1 MARKARK
8 KQNKKRTRGGWIALK
23 ILAVMLIMM
32 GITLGYA
39 YFNASTVHVRYAE
52 ITLKDL
58 PDVFDGS
65 KVLFVSDIDLCG
77 TNSPEKSAKLM
88 QRLQALQP
96 DMLLLGGDYTST
108 SIIDVL
114 NQTENESGALTR
126 RNDFFKA
133 IAGFNAPLGKYAVAG
148 DNDVQLELLE
158 SLFRETGVTP
168 LFNDHSAVKKGN
180 GTIHLVGFNA
190 NISGVNFGSVA
201 NAFKKEDCVIVLAHS
216 PGVFPQ
222 VLTTE
227 ASNMGAWA
235 DLLLAGHTHGGQ
247 IRLMGRNI
255 IRLSDQEQNFLKGWK
270 RENDSLLLTSTGLGC
285 EGANLRLGSQPEV
298 WMITLKNGNVILPDL
313 SI

>member
-23 ILAVMLIMM
+23 ILAVLLILV

-148 DNDVQLELLE
+148 DNDVQPELLE
-158 SLFRETGVTP
+158 SLFRETGVMP
-168 LFNDHSAVKKGN
+168 LFNGHSAVKKGN
-180 GTIHLVGFNA
+180 DTIHLVGFND

-247 IRLMGRNI
+247 IRLLGRNI
-255 IRLSDQEQNFLKGWK
+255 IQLSDQEQSFLKGWK

-298 WMITLKNGNVILPDL
+298 WMITLKNGNVVLPDL